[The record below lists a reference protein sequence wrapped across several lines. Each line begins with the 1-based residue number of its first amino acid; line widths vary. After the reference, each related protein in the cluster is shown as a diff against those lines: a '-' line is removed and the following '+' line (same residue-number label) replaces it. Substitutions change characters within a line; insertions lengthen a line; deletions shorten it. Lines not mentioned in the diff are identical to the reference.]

1 MDKIKEKPKA
11 TSSVREKGK
20 AAPKELVHRGLENSA
35 DRLRTQ
41 LRDTAQRGQ
50 RDEYGGDRIEDTA
63 AGGVRRVGRIM
74 GKTAH
79 GRKQNGI
86 FTPRSAPESDMDTG
100 AAGNGIKTKDVYV
113 RQQAET
119 QITGMEPEHAQGR
132 QAFIRERG
140 RQTAQKSAQAKMER
154 RRQDTGRIS
163 AESTTHEYGHH
174 GKGMASG
181 RGDRLPAMRQVGRQD
196 TSAPV
201 VKEAEQ
207 VKQVLRTK
215 PADKAGRQAIKTVDR
230 AGHLSA
236 GASSQA
242 ISRAAAQRAKTMRA
256 AQQAT
261 RYQHAAK
268 AAGNA
273 AGRALHNA
281 GKALRAIYATAR
293 SMAAAAAAGSSV
305 VLALLILIC
314 LFGLLVASPFG
325 ILFTTEPTGEG
336 TVALSTAIAQINQE
350 YTEKLDALQN
360 GDYDQIIINGSP
372 PDWKE
377 VVAVFAVK
385 TAGTDDGVDV
395 VTLDEDRVE
404 RMRTVFW
411 DMVSLDAEVETTG
424 EESEESKTIL
434 TITITAR
441 TIDEMREFYSF
452 TDQQNNM
459 LDELLDNMELIG
471 GAIGN
476 LDVTDVG
483 AQELLAALPG
493 NLSAERRAV
502 VEAAC
507 TLVGKV
513 NYFWGGKSLTI
524 GWNPL
529 WGTTMRVT
537 AAGSSTTGTYRPYG
551 LDCSGFVD
559 WAFYN
564 ASAGSYIMGHGGG
577 TYSQHAYCTPIAWSE
592 AQPGDLVFYPGDSHV
607 GIVGGRD
614 ESGSLIIIHCAS
626 GYNNVVITGLEGF
639 TSISRPEY
647 FTK

>member
-1 MDKIKEKPKA
+1 MDKIKEKPKV
-11 TSSVREKGK
+11 TSSVRKKGK

-50 RDEYGGDRIEDTA
+50 RDAYGGDRIEDTA

-74 GKTAH
+74 EKTVH
-79 GRKQNGI
+79 GRKQAGSVAS
-86 FTPRSAPESDMDTG
+86 RSAPESDMDTDE
-100 AAGNGIKTKDVYV
+100 AGNGIKTKDMYV

-119 QITGMEPEHAQGR
+119 QITGMEPEHSQGR
-132 QAFIRERG
+132 QAFIRKRG
-140 RQTAQKSAQAKMER
+140 QQTAQKSAQARSER
-154 RRQDTGRIS
+154 RQQDTGCIPD
-163 AESTTHEYGHH
+163 ESTAHEYGHD

-181 RGDRLPAMRQVGRQD
+181 RSDRLPAMRQVGRKD
-196 TSAPV
+196 TSVPV
-201 VKEAEQ
+201 VKEAER

-230 AGHLSA
+230 AGHSSA
-236 GASSQA
+236 GASQA
-242 ISRAAAQRAKTMRA
+242 VSCAAAQRAKTIRA
-256 AQQAT
+256 TQQAT
-261 RYQHAAK
+261 RYQQTAK

-281 GKALRAIYATAR
+281 GKALRAIYAAAR

-385 TAGTDDGVDV
+385 TAGMDDGVDV

-424 EESEESKTIL
+424 QEGEESKTIL

-441 TIDEMREFYSF
+441 TVDEMREFYSF

-459 LDELLDNMELIG
+459 LDELLDNLELIG

-537 AAGSSTTGTYRPYG
+537 AAGSSSTGTYRPYG

-564 ASAGSYIMGHGGG
+564 ATGGTYVIGHGGG
-577 TYSQHAYCTPIAWSE
+577 TYSQHAYCTPIAWRE

-614 ESGSLIIIHCAS
+614 ENGNLLIIHCAS
-626 GYNNVVITGLEGF
+626 GANNVVITDADGF
-639 TSISRPEY
+639 TSIGRPEY

>member
-11 TSSVREKGK
+11 ASAVQEKGK

-35 DRLRTQ
+35 DRLRSG
-41 LRDTAQRGQ
+41 LRDTAQHGQ
-50 RDEYGGDRIEDTA
+50 LDEYGGDQIEDTA
-63 AGGVRRVGRIM
+63 AGGMRRVGRIM
-74 GKTAH
+74 GKTVH
-79 GRKQNGI
+79 GRKLAGSVASH
-86 FTPRSAPESDMDTG
+86 SAPENDMDTDE
-100 AAGNGIKTKDVYV
+100 AGNGIKTKDMYV

-119 QITGMEPEHAQGR
+119 QITGMEPEHSQGR

-140 RQTAQKSAQAKMER
+140 RQTAQQYAQVRLER
-154 RRQDTGRIS
+154 RRQDTGHIP
-163 AESTTHEYGHH
+163 AESTAHEYGHD
-174 GKGMASG
+174 GKDMNSS
-181 RGDRLPAMRQVGRQD
+181 RGDRLPAMRQVGRKD
-196 TSAPV
+196 TSVPV
-201 VKEAEQ
+201 VKEAER

-215 PADKAGRQAIKTVDR
+215 PADKAGRQAIKTVDY
-230 AGHLSA
+230 AGHSSA

-242 ISRAAAQRAKTMRA
+242 ISRAAAQRAKTIRA
-256 AQQAT
+256 AQQVT
-261 RYQHAAK
+261 RYQQTAK

-281 GKALRAIYATAR
+281 GKALRAIYAAAR

-350 YTEKLDALQN
+350 YTEKLDALQS
-360 GDYDQIIINGSP
+360 GDCDQIVINGSP

-385 TAGTDDGVDV
+385 TAGTNDGVDV
-395 VTLDEDRVE
+395 VTLDADRVE

-424 EESEESKTIL
+424 QEGEESKTIL

-441 TIDEMREFYSF
+441 TVDEMRAFYSF

-459 LDELLDNMELIG
+459 LDELLDNLDLIG

-483 AQELLAALPG
+483 AQELLAALPD

-537 AAGSSTTGTYRPYG
+537 AAGSPTTGTYRPYG

-564 ASAGSYIMGHGGG
+564 ASAASYIMGHGGG

-614 ESGSLIIIHCAS
+614 ENGNLLIIHCAS
-626 GYNNVVITGLEGF
+626 GANNVVITDADGF
-639 TSISRPEY
+639 TSIGRPEY
-647 FTK
+647 YTK

>member
-11 TSSVREKGK
+11 ASAVREKIK
-20 AAPKELVHRGLENSA
+20 AAPKELVQRGLENSA

-50 RDEYGGDRIEDTA
+50 RDEYGGDQIEDTA
-63 AGGVRRVGRIM
+63 AGGVRRVGRIT
-74 GKTAH
+74 GKAVYR
-79 GRKQNGI
+79 RKQAGSVAS
-86 FTPRSAPESDMDTG
+86 RSAPESDMDTG
-100 AAGNGIKTKDVYV
+100 EAGNGIKTKDMYV

-119 QITGMEPEHAQGR
+119 QITGMDAEHAQGK

-140 RQTAQKSAQAKMER
+140 RQTAQKSAQARSER
-154 RRQDTGRIS
+154 RRQDTGWIPKD
-163 AESTTHEYGHH
+163 STAHEYGHY
-174 GKGMASG
+174 GKDMTSG
-181 RGDRLPAMRQVGRQD
+181 RGDRLPAMRQVGRKD

-201 VKEAEQ
+201 VKEAER

-215 PADKAGRQAIKTVDR
+215 PADKTGRQAIKTVDR
-230 AGHLSA
+230 AGHSSA

-242 ISRAAAQRAKTMRA
+242 MSHAAAQRAKTMHA

-261 RYQHAAK
+261 RYQQAAK

-273 AGRALHNA
+273 AGRALQNA
-281 GKALRAIYATAR
+281 GKALRAIYAAAR

-325 ILFTTEPTGEG
+325 ILFTTEPTDDG

-350 YTEKLDALQN
+350 YTEKLDALQS

-385 TAGTDDGVDV
+385 TAGTNDGVDV

-411 DMVSLDAEVETTG
+411 DMVSLDAEVETAG
-424 EESEESKTIL
+424 QEGEESKTIL

-441 TIDEMREFYSF
+441 KVDEMREFYSF

-459 LDELLDNMELIG
+459 LDELLDNLDLIG

-537 AAGSSTTGTYRPYG
+537 AAGSPTTGTYRPYG

-614 ESGSLIIIHCAS
+614 ENGNLLIIHCAS
-626 GYNNVVITGLEGF
+626 GANNVVITGLEGF
-639 TSISRPEY
+639 TSIGRPEY
-647 FTK
+647 YTK